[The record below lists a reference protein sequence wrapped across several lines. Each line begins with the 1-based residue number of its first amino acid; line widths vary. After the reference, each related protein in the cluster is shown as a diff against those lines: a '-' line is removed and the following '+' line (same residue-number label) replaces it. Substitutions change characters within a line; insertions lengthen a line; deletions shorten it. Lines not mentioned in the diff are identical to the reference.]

1 MQFNRTSTIFF
12 LSNSKLYLSL
22 CGEMNQRKEVVLL
35 AVVSTYYLNKSDNFL
50 YTYLVNLT
58 WTVEGRGFV
67 ELLFCEFC
75 VISNTHN
82 MSLIVRFCCSCCI
95 IVDGSKQL
103 KLLRVV

>member
-1 MQFNRTSTIFF
+1 
-12 LSNSKLYLSL
+12 
-22 CGEMNQRKEVVLL
+22 MNQRKEVVLS

-67 ELLFCEFC
+67 EMLFCEFC

-82 MSLIVRFCCSCCI
+82 MSLIVVSAA
-95 IVDGSKQL
+95 VAVSSWMVQSS
-103 KLLRVV
+103 

>member
-1 MQFNRTSTIFF
+1 MKRSCSLIGPQPFF
-12 LSNSKLYLSL
+12 SSNSKLSLSL
-22 CGEMNQRKEVVLL
+22 CGEMNQRKEVVLS

-67 ELLFCEFC
+67 EMLFCEFC

-82 MSLIVRFCCSCCI
+82 MSLIVVSAA
-95 IVDGSKQL
+95 VAVSSWMVQSS
-103 KLLRVV
+103 